1 MQLGSGVQEQNLRK
15 FWLFYILNSSKH
27 GSGGSATVIFLFL
40 DELIFTLLRV
50 QGSEFGIP
58 NRYTGFK
65 IALDTAMDILC
76 VTETKLDECFPDSQL
91 KDTLSGLGQFW
102 LTESPLKM
110 MKNGFYFTL
119 KAFFVLKIIFWS
131 YRKTIWLE
139 RSGCFQIY
147 DVTSWLTNSCNTH
160 VTQYLKR

>member
-1 MQLGSGVQEQNLRK
+1 
-15 FWLFYILNSSKH
+15 
-27 GSGGSATVIFLFL
+27 
-40 DELIFTLLRV
+40 
-50 QGSEFGIP
+50 
-58 NRYTGFK
+58 
-65 IALDTAMDILC
+65 MDILC

-91 KDTLSGLGQFW
+91 KDTLSGLRQFW

-139 RSGCFQIY
+139 RSGYFRNLWRHKLINKQLQYTCYPISQKIKTMTVTIGQLIEYNVRNVFLHKMWCINSSQTLFSINSKLSIY
-147 DVTSWLTNSCNTH
+147 LDQWSNVCL
-160 VTQYLKR
+160 